1 MLPQI
6 ELLTRRFHKTPG
18 QRRAERCRSRQG
30 GSRRTLF
37 ATFWQRRRVA
47 AVKTQRIVRA
57 ILLQFELLTRRS
69 RETPGQRQAK
79 HRQRRRGGSRR
90 TLFGAVWQR
99 SRVAAAK
106 TQRIVRTI
114 EPLSRHTAIAS
125 PSCRAVPVASLKH
138 RPVAP
143 LGRHPPHR
151 HSVACRRAVTLPPAT
166 APSLRR
172 LPPRR
177 RPVALLHHRPGPQHE
192 TRHPEV
198 PRAICY
204 VRSAS

>member
-47 AVKTQRIVRA
+47 AAKTQRIVRA

-99 SRVAAAK
+99 SRVAAVK

-114 EPLSRHTAIAS
+114 EPLSRHTAIA
-125 PSCRAVPVASLKH
+125 SCRAVPVASLKH

-166 APSLRR
+166 APSSRR
-172 LPPRR
+172 ADAPYATRGTRR
-177 RPVALLHHRPGPQHE
+177 CLAQFAMSAARPSPGPGS
-192 TRHPEV
+192 TG
-198 PRAICY
+198 
-204 VRSAS
+204 RSASCG

>member
-1 MLPQI
+1 MLLQT
-6 ELLTRRFHKTPG
+6 ELLTRRFHNTPD
-18 QRRAERCRSRQG
+18 RRETKRCRSRQG
-30 GSRRTLF
+30 GSRCTLF
-37 ATFWQRRRVA
+37 GAVWRQVRVA

-151 HSVACRRAVTLPPAT
+151 RSVACRRAVVLSPCCTIAPAPNMKRGT
-166 APSLRR
+166 RRCLAQFAMSGARPS
-172 LPPRR
+172 
-177 RPVALLHHRPGPQHE
+177 PGPGS
-192 TRHPEV
+192 TG
-198 PRAICY
+198 
-204 VRSAS
+204 RSASCG

>member
-37 ATFWQRRRVA
+37 ATFWRQVRVA

-57 ILLQFELLTRRS
+57 ILLRFELLTRRS
-69 RETPGQRQAK
+69 RETPGQRQAE
-79 HRQRRRGGSRR
+79 RQQRRRGGSRR

-125 PSCRAVPVASLKH
+125 PSCRAVPVASLRR

-143 LGRHPPHR
+143 LGRYLPHR
-151 HSVACRRAVTLPPAT
+151 HSVACHRAVVLSPCCTIAPAPNMKRGT
-166 APSLRR
+166 RRR
-172 LPPRR
+172 LAQFAMSAA
-177 RPVALLHHRPGPQHE
+177 RPSPGPGS
-192 TRHPEV
+192 TG
-198 PRAICY
+198 
-204 VRSAS
+204 RSASCG

>member
-6 ELLTRRFHKTPG
+6 ELLTRRFCKTPG
-18 QRRAERCRSRQG
+18 QRRMERCRSRQG
-30 GSRRTLF
+30 GSRCTLF
-37 ATFWQRRRVA
+37 ATFWRQVRVA
-47 AVKTQRIVRA
+47 AAKTQRIVRA

-99 SRVAAAK
+99 NRVAAAK

-151 HSVACRRAVTLPPAT
+151 HSVACHRVATLPPAT

-192 TRHPEV
+192 TRHPEA

-204 VRSAS
+204 VRRAS